1 VAARAVAAEAD
12 RGAGLTRSRIASLPE
27 LEAVGPGWDALVLA
41 MPRPSPFL
49 LHGWVAEWLRHLAP
63 EADLTMPVVLRDGA
77 LVGIAPLVARQHRGL
92 RVGELAGG
100 HESALGDLLVAGGE
114 GAATSRALLAG
125 LDGERLDLV
134 DLFGLPAGSA
144 FAAGA
149 EGRRVAVIERVESP
163 VLDMPDG
170 WEAAYRAKTD
180 SRKRNLH
187 KRRLRQLSEAGELE
201 LAVARTADELERA
214 LEEAFRLHDLRWEG
228 RPDLSTFGTEAG
240 RRFHRA
246 AFRRLAPGD
255 VLRIVT
261 LRLDGRAVA
270 FFSYFALSGSMV
282 VHRLAFD
289 PAYGRLSP
297 GLVTTLHTLEVASSE
312 GLHRVEFLGGG
323 ERYKLELADRF
334 EPMHQAVGLA
344 RTPVAAAAGAARVGA
359 IRARLWLKRSERAR
373 RLYDRGLGPVRRL
386 RRHAT

>member
-1 VAARAVAAEAD
+1 MAVETD
-12 RGAGLTRSRIASLPE
+12 HGAGGLTTSRIGTLEE
-27 LEAVGPGWDALVLA
+27 LEAAGPAWNALVLA

-63 EADLTMPVVLRDGA
+63 EAEVAMPVVHRGGA
-77 LVGIAPLVARQHRGL
+77 LAGVAPMVARRHRGL

-100 HESALGDLLVAGGE
+100 HESALGDLLLAEGE
-114 GAATSRALLAG
+114 QGASARALVDGLA
-125 LDGERLDLV
+125 GERLDLV
-134 DLFGLPAGSA
+134 DVFGLPAHSA
-144 FAAGA
+144 FATGA
-149 EGRRVAVIERVESP
+149 LGRRLAVIERVESP

-187 KRRLRQLSEAGELE
+187 KRRLRQLSEAGDLE
-201 LAVARTADELERA
+201 LAVARTADELEPA

-228 RPDLSTFGTEAG
+228 RPDLSSFGTDAG

-246 AFRRLAPGD
+246 AFQRLATDD

-270 FFSYFALSGSMV
+270 FFSYFALGGAMV

-297 GLVTTLHTLEVASSE
+297 GLVTTLHTLELASSE
-312 GLHRVEFLGGG
+312 GLRRVEFLGGG

-344 RTPVAAAAGAARVGA
+344 RTPVAAAAGAARVAA
-359 IRARLWLKRSERAR
+359 IRARLRLKRSERAR
-373 RLYDRGLGPVRRL
+373 RLYDRGLAPVRRL
-386 RRHAT
+386 RRRAA

>member
-1 VAARAVAAEAD
+1 
-12 RGAGLTRSRIASLPE
+12 
-27 LEAVGPGWDALVLA
+27 
-41 MPRPSPFL
+41 
-49 LHGWVAEWLRHLAP
+49 
-63 EADLTMPVVLRDGA
+63 
-77 LVGIAPLVARQHRGL
+77 
-92 RVGELAGG
+92 
-100 HESALGDLLVAGGE
+100 
-114 GAATSRALLAG
+114 
-125 LDGERLDLV
+125 
-134 DLFGLPAGSA
+134 
-144 FAAGA
+144 
-149 EGRRVAVIERVESP
+149 VESP

-187 KRRLRQLSEAGELE
+187 KRRLRQLSEAGVLE
-201 LAVARTADELERA
+201 LTVARTADELEPA

-228 RPDLSTFGTEAG
+228 RPDLSSFGTDAG

-246 AFRRLAPGD
+246 AFQRLAPDD

-261 LRLDGRAVA
+261 LRLDGHAVA
-270 FFSYFALSGSMV
+270 FFSYFALGGAMV

-312 GLHRVEFLGGG
+312 GLRRVEFLGGG

-344 RTPVAAAAGAARVGA
+344 RTPVAAAAGAARVAA
-359 IRARLWLKRSERAR
+359 IRARLRLKRSERAR
-373 RLYDRGLGPVRRL
+373 RLYDRGLAPVRRL
-386 RRHAT
+386 RRRAA